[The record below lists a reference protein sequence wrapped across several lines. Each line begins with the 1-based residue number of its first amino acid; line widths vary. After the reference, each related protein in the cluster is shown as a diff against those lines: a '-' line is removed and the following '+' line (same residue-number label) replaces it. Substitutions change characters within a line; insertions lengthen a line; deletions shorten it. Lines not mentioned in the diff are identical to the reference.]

1 MGKNVLA
8 YIICRSEKD
17 MDSMNLIPYIEDEKL
32 FDYAVSCAQTLRADG
47 RSDGRGE
54 AQALLRCYQETARCQ
69 SLLQRRYDG
78 AARIPAACEWLLDN
92 HYLIQR
98 EYPAVRRAFKQAQP
112 QRCSRGKLLVTEL
125 CRALLSAGQGKLT
138 EERCVLFLRGFQSVT
153 ALQRRELLLFP
164 AALRAVIL
172 EAVAGACRKMRASSE
187 PEELSDTLAAL
198 FRSLILLSSMDM
210 ESVLDGADV
219 SGKILSEDPTGSFS
233 RMDRQTREDYLRR
246 LAEMAEAEGMDEQTL
261 ARRLIDTAKAEGRHV
276 GFLLYTPPG
285 ELGAAVYTASLT
297 GLTLFGCLLASVM
310 LRDVRA
316 ALLLIVPLW
325 SLVKGI
331 VDFLLLRFLRPHP
344 LPRLDLSDG
353 VPPEGKTLCVLSV
366 LLGCVDPARL
376 EELRL
381 ASVHE
386 GSELCFGLLA
396 DLPAAKSEHASGDEA
411 LIQTARLQV
420 ERLNEKY
427 GGGFYL
433 FLRPRVFDGE
443 SYSGHERKRGA
454 LTELARLLCG
464 QGSALTV
471 VGDQNALRGTRYII
485 SLDADTRVFPGSLG
499 QLIGAA
505 LHPLNAPLPGPDGLP
520 TAGHA
525 VIHPRIETELESA
538 GATDFALIFAGA
550 GGSDPYGG
558 LSTELYMD
566 AFGSGGFAGKGILD
580 ARMLLKC
587 GEKLPEKR
595 ILSHDAL
602 EGAYL
607 RGAYMSDAAFSD
619 AFPAKP
625 LAYFK
630 RMHRWVRGDWQN
642 APWIFKRELPFMDR
656 FRLLDS
662 LRRSLVAP
670 LTLTAMLLG
679 LISPSPGLKL
689 VGWAALLTLLQ
700 DLLLTLAEC
709 GLQRENGRVR
719 IRRHT
724 RLLTGLGG
732 AIVRSFMRLWL
743 LPFEAW
749 ICLTAILTAL
759 WRMLVSHRRL
769 LQWTTFAEV
778 QATSSLAE
786 HVRAMWPC
794 VMLGVLLM
802 AFAPQAPGK
811 AAGLMWLLCPAAT
824 AALALPSAREAPLSV
839 RDSDLLH
846 RALSESWGYYKDL
859 SGAEDHFL
867 PPDNFQQ
874 QPPVGAAHRTSPTN
888 IGLALASAAA
898 LGTAGVIPKDEALSY
913 LSHMLPTLEQLERH
927 RGHFFNWYDTRTLRP
942 LRPRFLSTVDSG
954 NLCAGLVTVCAA
966 LRRWEKA
973 DLEARFRRLLEE
985 MDFGPLYDRQ
995 RELFYICYDA
1005 EKERGAGGWYD
1016 LMASE
1021 AMLTSYIALARGQVP
1036 LRHWRQLSRAQLQK
1050 DGFRGLA
1057 SWTGTMFEYL
1067 MPMLFLP
1074 LYRSSLLYES
1084 ARFCL
1089 YVQRRRHLPGMP
1101 WGISES
1107 AFYSLDAANSYR
1119 YKAHGCP
1126 ALALKRGQEEDLVI
1140 APYASF
1146 LALAVEP
1153 AAAVRNL
1160 RRLRDLGA
1168 AGRWGY
1174 IEALDFTPGRCT
1186 RNEGEQVR
1194 CWMAHHVGM
1203 SILAALNAVDGG
1215 LVREL
1220 FMSEPEM
1227 AAFTLLLQEK
1237 LPDSAAV
1244 IRRDRAPVPER
1255 PEKSPRRAWEQ
1266 SGVCCEK
1273 PGACLLSNGAYSL
1286 RVKHSGESAA
1296 FLGDLCVYCSEGSDP
1311 GLSISLGEREL
1322 LPAGVSDRW
1331 EFGEESCR
1339 WELKTD
1345 PLTVSLRRQ
1354 SAEGELGETL
1364 MISVSGLAHSLPL
1377 TLRFTPVLAL
1387 ERDWRSHRAYWQLG
1401 LWAEVRD
1408 GCLLLRRL
1416 SKNGES
1422 ERWLCLAA
1430 DLPAVFHADARG
1442 GLGALLSPLVSARVE
1457 LPPQKGEKTEAR
1469 FALALGQSAR
1479 EAFDAAARI
1488 LAAPA
1493 SAGGSMTRAA
1503 ALRLGMSGDELGE
1516 AMELVLP
1523 LWENRLCGAAPKSAL
1538 WRWGVSGDLPLIGCE
1553 AGAAESERLLRC
1565 FCLLKSCGL
1574 EAELVYLSNEHGEYL
1589 RPRMRELERRLAA
1602 FGLEALLGARGGVLS
1617 TPTEAAD
1624 VLKSRAAV
1632 FIGAPRLLPAP
1643 LSSALPAPKR
1653 AAWIPAHGWDADR
1666 FFYTVENAL
1675 PPRIWQHVITN
1686 GSLSAFAADF
1696 GPAGLWLKNAR
1707 EMRLLPPPEDIRD
1720 TAGAEAL
1727 YVWVD
1732 DEAVSLFADGVS
1744 PCGVAYSPAVS
1755 VWRKEIA
1762 GRQIETALF
1771 IPMGLDL
1778 RALLIR
1784 GAGGLTL
1791 GWELSPRLGTEDA
1804 AGLQICE
1811 QSGLLCLTDAGSWL
1825 PGTSLYL
1832 AASVPLRFEKDFC
1845 PAALRLRLDAED
1857 ATLLLLGTK
1866 EESINRALFPGEA
1879 EAMLRETQ
1887 RWWRDLLGRFRLAC
1901 ADAALADYMNNWA
1914 VYQTYACRLLARSS
1928 IYQSGGAIGF
1938 RDQLQD
1944 SANLLLVDPALCRA
1958 QILDC
1963 CRHQYQE
1970 GDVMHWWH
1978 RHPGGDKGVRTR
1990 CSDDLLWLAWALCE
2004 YTEGTG
2010 DLAVCSV
2017 ALPFVRSPALRE
2029 EERDRYEMP
2038 EQSAETA
2045 CVLEHALL
2053 ALRKAEE
2060 RGFGPHGLPF
2070 MGSGDWNDGL
2080 DRVGGESVWLGWFFS
2095 CCALRFA
2102 ELLESLDDRRA
2113 AHYRL
2118 LSEQLGRAA
2127 DAAFNGRWYIRAWRQ
2142 DGRALGDGDRIDSL
2156 AQSWAALCP
2165 WASPEK
2171 VEVAL
2176 DSALSRLVDREH
2188 GVVKLLDPPYPT
2200 SDSPGYLSGYGAGF
2214 RENGGQYTH
2223 AAIWLA
2229 LACLRRGREREGREL
2244 LRMLLPE
2251 THDPARYEAE
2261 PFVLPA
2267 DVCAAPGRE
2276 GAAGWTWYTG
2286 SAGWYFRVVCEGL
2299 LGLKLKGGKLYV
2311 SPAAPLPGDYTVYWT
2326 DTKGTAHRIEAQDGA
2341 LYVDG
2346 EEYNGKGI

>member
-1 MGKNVLA
+1 
-8 YIICRSEKD
+8 

-32 FDYAVSCAQTLRADG
+32 FDYAVSCAQTLRPDG
-47 RSDGRGE
+47 RSDGWGE
-54 AQALLRCYQETARCQ
+54 AQALRRCFHEIGRCQ
-69 SLLQRRYDG
+69 SLLKRRYEG
-78 AARIPAACEWLLDN
+78 AAHIPAACEWVLDN
-92 HYLIQR
+92 HYLLQR
-98 EYPAVRRAFKQAQP
+98 EYPAVRRALKEAER

-125 CRALLSAGQGKLT
+125 CRALLTAGHGRLS
-138 EERCVLFLRGFQSVT
+138 EERCALFLRGFQSVT
-153 ALQRRELLLFP
+153 VLQRRELLLFP

-172 EAVAGACRKMRASSE
+172 EAVAGACRKLGASNE
-187 PEELSDTLAAL
+187 PEELTDTLASL
-198 FRSLILLSSMDM
+198 FQSLILLSAMDM
-210 ESVLDGADV
+210 EAILDGADMC
-219 SGKILSEDPTGSFS
+219 GKILAEDPAGCFS

-246 LAEMAEAEGMDEQTL
+246 LAEMAEDEGLDEQTL
-261 ARRLIDTAKAEGRHV
+261 ARRLIDTAKAEGRHI
-276 GFLLYTPPG
+276 GFLLFSPPG
-285 ELGAAVYTASLT
+285 ELGAAAYIASLT
-297 GLTLFGCLLASVM
+297 GLTLFGCMAAFTL
-310 LRDVRA
+310 LRDLLS

-325 SLVKGI
+325 SLVKGF

-353 VPPEGKTLCVLSV
+353 VPEEGRTLCVLSV

-381 ASVHE
+381 ASIHE
-386 GSELCFGLLA
+386 GRELRFGLLA
-396 DLPAAKSEHASGDEA
+396 DLPAAKTETLPRDEA
-411 LIQTARLQV
+411 LILDARRQV

-433 FLRPRVFDGE
+433 FLRPRTFDGE

-454 LTELARLLCG
+454 LTELAKLLCG
-464 QGSALTV
+464 QPSALEL
-471 VGDQNALRGTRYII
+471 VGDRDALRGTRYII
-485 SLDADTRVFPGSLG
+485 SLDADTRIFPGSLG

-505 LHPLNAPLPGPDGLP
+505 LHPLNTPLPGPDGLP

-538 GATDFALIFAGA
+538 GATDFALIFAGT

-580 ARMLLKC
+580 AGMLLRC

-595 ILSHDAL
+595 VLSHDAL

-642 APWIFKRELPFMDR
+642 APWIFKREVPVMDR

-662 LRRSLVAP
+662 LRRSLLAP

-679 LISPSPGLKL
+679 LVCPGPGLKL
-689 VGWAALLTLLQ
+689 AGWAALLTLLQ
-700 DLLLTLAEC
+700 DLLLTLAAA
-709 GLQRENGRVR
+709 GLRREDGRVR
-719 IRRHT
+719 LRRHT

-749 ICLTAILTAL
+749 VCLTAMLTAL

-769 LQWTTFAEV
+769 LQWTTFAELR
-778 QATSSLAE
+778 ATSSLGE
-786 HVRAMWPC
+786 HVKAMWPC
-794 VMLGVLLM
+794 VVLGVLLM

-811 AAGLMWLLCPAAT
+811 AAGLMWLLSPAAT
-824 AALALPSAREAPLSV
+824 AALALPSAREASLSV

-846 RALSESWGYYKDL
+846 RALTESWGYYKEL

-874 QPPVGAAHRTSPTN
+874 QPPVGTAHRTSPTN

-898 LGTAGVIPKDEALSY
+898 LGTAGVIPKSDALAY
-913 LSHMLPTLEQLERH
+913 LGRMLPTLEQMERH

-942 LRPRFLSTVDSG
+942 LRPRFISTVDSG
-954 NLCAGLVTVCAA
+954 NLCAGLITACAA
-966 LRRWEKA
+966 LHRWEEHT
-973 DLEARFRRLLEE
+973 LEARLRRLLDD
-985 MDFGPLYDRQ
+985 MDFGPLFDKR

-1107 AFYSLDAANSYR
+1107 AFYSLDASASYR

-1146 LALAVEP
+1146 LALAAEP
-1153 AAAVRNL
+1153 GAAAHNL

-1168 AGRWGY
+1168 TGRWGY
-1174 IEALDFTPGRCT
+1174 IEALDFTPGRCA
-1186 RNEGEQVR
+1186 RREGEQVR

-1244 IRRDRAPVPER
+1244 IRRDRSPVPER

-1266 SGVCCEK
+1266 SGVCGERAR
-1273 PGACLLSNGAYSL
+1273 ACLLSNGAYSL
-1286 RVKHSGESAA
+1286 RLKDSGESAA
-1296 FLGDLCVYCSEGSDP
+1296 FLGDLCVYRPERSDP
-1311 GLSISLGEREL
+1311 GLSVTLGGKEL
-1322 LPAGVSDRW
+1322 LPAGVPNQW
-1331 EFGEESCR
+1331 EFGEECCR
-1339 WELKTD
+1339 WELKSD
-1345 PLTVSLRRQ
+1345 SFSCALTRQ
-1354 SAEGELGETL
+1354 SAEGELGEAL
-1364 MISVSGLAHSLPL
+1364 LLSVSGEAQTLPL
-1377 TLRFTPVLAL
+1377 TIRFAPVLAL
-1387 ERDWRSHRAYWQLG
+1387 ERDWNNHRAYWQLG
-1401 LWAEVRD
+1401 MWAEQRD
-1408 GCLLLRRL
+1408 GRLLLRRL
-1416 SKNGES
+1416 SKNGEP
-1422 ERWLCLAA
+1422 ERWFCLAA
-1430 DLPAVFHADARG
+1430 DQPAVFQADARG

-1457 LPPQKGEKTEAR
+1457 LGLRRGKKAQVR
-1469 FALALGQSAR
+1469 FALALGQSAQ
-1479 EAFDAAARI
+1479 EAFDAASRI
-1488 LAAPA
+1488 LAAPQ
-1493 SAGGSMTRAA
+1493 SAAGSMLRAA

-1516 AMELVLP
+1516 AMDLVLP
-1523 LWENRLCGAAPKSAL
+1523 LWENRLFNAAPKSAL
-1538 WRWGVSGDLPLIGCE
+1538 WRWGISGDLPLICCE
-1553 AGAAESERLLRC
+1553 AGAAESERLLRA

-1574 EAELVYLSNEHGEYL
+1574 EAELIYLTSEHGEYL
-1589 RPRMRELERRLAA
+1589 RPRMRELERRLAS
-1602 FGLEALLGARGGVLS
+1602 FGLEALMGARGGVGS
-1617 TPTEAAD
+1617 APMEAMET
-1624 VLKSRAAV
+1624 LKSRAAV

-1643 LSSALPAPKR
+1643 LVPALPEPTR
-1653 AAWIPAHGWDADR
+1653 SAAIPAHGWDADR
-1666 FFYTVENAL
+1666 FYYSVEQTL

-1707 EMRLLPPPEDIRD
+1707 EMRLLPPPSDIRD
-1720 TAGAEAL
+1720 TAGAEVL
-1727 YVWVD
+1727 YAYAGG
-1732 DEAVSLFADGVS
+1732 EAVSLFADGRS
-1744 PCGVAYSPAVS
+1744 PCAVAYSPAVS

-1778 RALLIR
+1778 RILLVR

-1791 GWELSPRLGTEDA
+1791 GWELSPQLGTEDA
-1804 AGLQICE
+1804 AGLQIRE
-1811 QSGLLCLTDAGSWL
+1811 QGGLLCLTDEGSWL
-1825 PGTSLYL
+1825 PGTALYA
-1832 AASVPLRFEKDFC
+1832 AASVPFSYEKEFC
-1845 PAALRLRLDAED
+1845 PAALRLRMEAED
-1857 ATLLLLGTK
+1857 ATLLLLGTL
-1866 EESINRALFPGEA
+1866 EESVNRALFPGEA

-1887 RWWRDLLGRFRLAC
+1887 RWWRAFLGHLC
-1901 ADAALADYMNNWA
+1901 LEHADAALVNYMNTWA

-1963 CRHQYQE
+1963 CRHQYRE

-1990 CSDDLLWLAWALCE
+1990 CSDDLLWLVWALCE
-2004 YTEGTG
+2004 YTEASG
-2010 DLAVCSV
+2010 DLDLCAEKQSFVCS
-2017 ALPFVRSPALRE
+2017 SELRGD
-2029 EERDRYEMP
+2029 ERDRYEAP
-2038 EQSAETA
+2038 ERSEETA
-2045 CVLEHALL
+2045 SVLEHARL
-2053 ALRKAEE
+2053 ALQRAEE
-2060 RGFGPHGLPF
+2060 RGFGAHGLPF
-2070 MGSGDWNDGL
+2070 MGSCDWNDGL

-2102 ELLESLDDRRA
+2102 ELLDKLDDGRA
-2113 AHYRL
+2113 MHYRD

-2127 DAAFNGRWYIRAWRQ
+2127 DAAFNGRWYIRAWRE
-2142 DGRALGDGDRIDSL
+2142 DGRALGDGERIDSI
-2156 AQSWAALCP
+2156 AQSWAAFCP

-2171 VEVAL
+2171 VELAL
-2176 DSALSRLVDREH
+2176 GSALSRLVDRER
-2188 GVVKLLDPPYPT
+2188 GVVKLLDPPYVT
-2200 SDSPGYLSGYGAGF
+2200 SDSPGYLSGYGEGF

-2229 LACLRRGREREGREL
+2229 LACLKRGREQEGREL
-2244 LRMLLPE
+2244 LHMLLPE
-2251 THDPARYEAE
+2251 THDASRYEAE

-2267 DVCAAPGRE
+2267 DVCSAPEHE
-2276 GAAGWTWYTG
+2276 GTAGWTWYTG
-2286 SAGWYFRVVCEGL
+2286 SAGWYFHTVCEGL
-2299 LGLKLKGGKLYV
+2299 LGLRLKDGRLYV
-2311 SPAAPLPGDYTVYWT
+2311 SPAAPLPGNWSLHWT
-2326 DTKGTAHRIEAQDGA
+2326 DAKGTEHRIEAKDGS
-2341 LYVDG
+2341 LYADG
-2346 EEYNGKGI
+2346 IEYEGQGI

>member
-1 MGKNVLA
+1 
-8 YIICRSEKD
+8 
-17 MDSMNLIPYIEDEKL
+17 MDSMNLVPYIEDEKL

-47 RSDGRGE
+47 RSDGWGA
-54 AQALLRCYQETARCQ
+54 AQALRRCYHETANCH

-78 AARIPAACEWLLDN
+78 AAHVPAACEWLLDN
-92 HYLIQR
+92 YYLIQR
-98 EYPAVRRAFKQAQP
+98 EYPAVRRALRETRQ

-125 CRALLSAGQGKLT
+125 CRALLAAGHGRLS
-138 EERCVLFLRGFQSVT
+138 EERCVLFLQGFQSVT
-153 ALQRRELLLFP
+153 TLQRRELLLFP

-172 EAVAGACRKMRASSE
+172 EAVAGACRKLGASSE
-187 PEELSDTLAAL
+187 PEELTDTLSAL
-198 FRSLILLSSMDM
+198 FRSLILLSTMDM

-219 SGKILSEDPTGSFS
+219 SGRILSEDPTGSFS
-233 RMDRQTREDYLRR
+233 RMDRETREDYLRR
-246 LAEMAEAEGMDEQTL
+246 LAEMAEAEGLDEQTL

-276 GFLLYTPPG
+276 GFLLFTPSG
-285 ELGAAVYTASLT
+285 ELGAAAYIASLA
-297 GLTLFGCLLASVM
+297 GLTLFGCLVAFTLLHDLSS
-310 LRDVRA
+310 

-325 SLVKGI
+325 SLVKGF
-331 VDFLLLRFLRPHP
+331 VDFLLLRFLRPRP
-344 LPRLDLSDG
+344 LPRLDLSAG
-353 VPPEGKTLCVLSV
+353 VPEEGRTLCVLSV

-386 GSELCFGLLA
+386 GRELRFGLLA
-396 DLPAAKSEHASGDEA
+396 DLPAAKTATAPGDEA
-411 LIQTARLQV
+411 LIREAKRQV

-433 FLRPRVFDGE
+433 FLRPRSFDGE
-443 SYSGHERKRGA
+443 AYSGHERKRGA
-454 LTELARLLCG
+454 LTELAKLLCG
-464 QGSALTV
+464 QTNVLEV
-471 VGDQNALRGTRYII
+471 VGDRDALRGTRYII
-485 SLDADTRVFPGSLG
+485 SLDADTRIFPGSLG

-505 LHPLNAPLPGPDGLP
+505 LHPLNTPLPGPDGLP

-580 ARMLLKC
+580 AGMLLRC

-595 ILSHDAL
+595 VLSHDAL

-607 RGAYMSDAAFSD
+607 HGAYMSDAAFSD

-642 APWIFKRELPFMDR
+642 APWIFKREVPIMDR

-670 LTLTAMLLG
+670 MTLTAMLLG
-679 LISPSPGLKL
+679 LISPSPGLRL
-689 VGWAALLTLLQ
+689 AGWAALLTLLQ
-700 DLLLTLAEC
+700 DLLLTLADA
-709 GLQRENGRVR
+709 GLQRDSGRVR
-719 IRRHT
+719 LRRHT

-749 ICLTAILTAL
+749 VCLTAILTAL
-759 WRMLVSHRRL
+759 WRMLVSHKRL
-769 LQWTTFAEV
+769 LQWTTFAEF

-786 HVRAMWPC
+786 HIRAMWPC
-794 VMLGVLLM
+794 VVLGVLLM

-811 AAGLMWLLCPAAT
+811 AAGLMWLMSPAAA

-846 RALSESWGYYKDL
+846 RALSESWGYYKEL

-874 QPPVGAAHRTSPTN
+874 QPPMGTAHRTSPTN

-898 LGTAGVIPKDEALSY
+898 LGTAGVIPKSEALAY
-913 LSHMLPTLEQLERH
+913 LSRMVPTLEQMERH
-927 RGHFFNWYDTRTLRP
+927 KGHFFNWYDTKTLRP

-954 NLCAGLVTVCAA
+954 NLCAGLITACAA
-966 LRRWEKA
+966 LRRWGEYP
-973 DLEARFRRLLEE
+973 LEGRLRRLLDD
-985 MDFGPLYDRQ
+985 MDFGPLFDPR

-1107 AFYSLDAANSYR
+1107 AFYSLDASNSYR

-1153 AAAVRNL
+1153 GAAVRNL

-1174 IEALDFTPGRCT
+1174 IEALDFTPGRCA
-1186 RNEGEQVR
+1186 RREGEQVR

-1244 IRRDRAPVPER
+1244 IRRDRSTVPER

-1266 SGVCCEK
+1266 SGTCGGR
-1273 PGACLLSNGAYSL
+1273 PRACLLSNGAYSL
-1286 RVKHSGESAA
+1286 RLKDSGESAA
-1296 FLGDLCVYCSEGSDP
+1296 FLGDLCVYRAEGRDA
-1311 GLSISLGEREL
+1311 GLSLALGEREL
-1322 LPAGVSDRW
+1322 LPAASPARW
-1331 EFGEESCR
+1331 AFGEESCR

-1345 PLTVSLRRQ
+1345 RFSCTLTRQ
-1354 SAEGELGETL
+1354 SAEGELGEVL
-1364 MISVSGLAHSLPL
+1364 LISVTGEAQSLPL

-1387 ERDWRSHRAYWQLG
+1387 ERDWTSHRAYWQLG
-1401 LWAEVRD
+1401 LWAEERD

-1416 SKNGES
+1416 PKNGEP

-1430 DLPAVFHADARG
+1430 DLPAVFNADARG
-1442 GLGALLSPLVSARVE
+1442 GLGALLSPLVSARVD
-1457 LPPQKGEKTEAR
+1457 LRGKKTDLR
-1469 FALALGQSAR
+1469 FALALGQNAQ

-1493 SAGGSMTRAA
+1493 SVAGSMTRAA
-1503 ALRLGMSGDELGE
+1503 AMRLGLSGDELGK

-1523 LWENRLCGAAPKSAL
+1523 LWENRLCGAAPKTAL
-1538 WRWGVSGDLPLIGCE
+1538 WRWGVSGDLPLLCCE
-1553 AGAAESERLLRC
+1553 AGAAEADRLLRC

-1574 EAELVYLSNEHGEYL
+1574 EAELVYLSNEQGEYL
-1589 RPRMRELERRLAA
+1589 RPRMRELERRLAS

-1617 TPTEAAD
+1617 APTEALE
-1624 VLKSRAAV
+1624 VLRSRAAV
-1632 FIGAPRLLPAP
+1632 FVGAERSSPAP
-1643 LSSALPAPKR
+1643 LSPALPAYTRTPT
-1653 AAWIPAHGWDADR
+1653 IPAHGWDADR
-1666 FFYTVENAL
+1666 FFYRVENSL
-1675 PPRIWQHVITN
+1675 PPRIWQHVISN
-1686 GSLSAFAADF
+1686 GSFSAFVADF

-1707 EMRLLPPPEDIRD
+1707 EMRLLPPPDDIRD
-1720 TAGAEAL
+1720 TSGAEAL
-1727 YVWVD
+1727 YAFSGG
-1732 DEAVSLFADGVS
+1732 EAVSLFADGRS
-1744 PCGVAYSPAVS
+1744 PCDVAYSPAVS

-1778 RALLIR
+1778 RVLLIR

-1791 GWELSPRLGTEDA
+1791 GWELSPCLGAEDA
-1804 AGLQICE
+1804 AGLQIQE
-1811 QSGLLCLTDAGSWL
+1811 QSGLLRLTDAGSWL
-1825 PGTSLYL
+1825 PGTALYL
-1832 AASVPLRFEKDFC
+1832 AASVPLSYEKDFC
-1845 PAALRLRLDAED
+1845 PAALRLRMEAED
-1857 ATLLLLGTK
+1857 ATLLILGTK
-1866 EESINRALFPGEA
+1866 EESVTRALFPGEC
-1879 EAMLRETQ
+1879 ETMLWETQ
-1887 RWWRDLLGRFRLAC
+1887 RRWRAFLGHFRLEYE
-1901 ADAALADYMNNWA
+1901 DAALINYMNTWA
-1914 VYQTYACRLLARSS
+1914 VYQSYACRLLARSS
-1928 IYQSGGAIGF
+1928 IYQCGGAIGF

-1944 SANLLLVDPALCRA
+1944 SVNLLLIDPSLCRA
-1958 QILDC
+1958 QLLDC
-1963 CRHQYQE
+1963 CRHQYPE

-1990 CSDDLLWLAWALCE
+1990 CSDDLLWLVWALCE
-2004 YTEGTG
+2004 YTEATG
-2010 DLAVCSV
+2010 DLALCSQ
-2017 ALPFVRSPALRE
+2017 ALPFVQSPALRDD
-2029 EERDRYEMP
+2029 ERDRYEVP
-2038 EQSAETA
+2038 ERSVETA
-2045 CVLEHALL
+2045 TVLEHARF
-2053 ALRKAEE
+2053 ALQRAEE
-2060 RGFGPHGLPF
+2060 RGFGAHGLPF

-2102 ELLESLDDRRA
+2102 ELLEKLDDKRA
-2113 AHYRL
+2113 AHYRD

-2127 DAAFNGRWYIRAWRQ
+2127 DAAFNGRWYIRAWRK
-2142 DGRALGDGDRIDSL
+2142 DGRALGDGERIDSL
-2156 AQSWAALCP
+2156 AQSWAAFCP

-2171 VEVAL
+2171 AELAL

-2188 GVVKLLDPPYPT
+2188 GIVKLLDPPYT
-2200 SDSPGYLSGYGAGF
+2200 TADSPGYLSGYGEGF

-2267 DVCAAPGRE
+2267 DVCTAPGHE

-2286 SAGWYFRVVCEGL
+2286 SAGWYFRAVCEGL
-2299 LGLKLKGGKLYV
+2299 LGLRLKDGRLYV
-2311 SPAAPLPGDYTVYWT
+2311 SPAAPLTGDYTVHWT
-2326 DTKGTAHRIEAQDGA
+2326 DPKGTAHRIEAKIGKLYADG
-2341 LYVDG
+2341 V
-2346 EEYNGKGI
+2346 EYEGQGI